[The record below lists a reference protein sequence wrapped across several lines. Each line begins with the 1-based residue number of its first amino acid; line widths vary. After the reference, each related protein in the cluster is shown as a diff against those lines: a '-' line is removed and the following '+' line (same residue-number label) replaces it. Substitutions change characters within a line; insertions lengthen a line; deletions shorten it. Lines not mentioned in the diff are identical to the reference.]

1 MMRVCLPLILLVAAC
16 ACAQGTAYAQDSF
29 ALRYH
34 IQDKDTTGRI
44 DMAGLTRAFASGD
57 ECRQYLATLP
67 SSLQKKGYLAASV
80 DSIRMDSLWGEAW
93 VFIGEQYRWKS
104 IAVRAKDEKLLEQ
117 SGWDLR
123 ALAGKPA
130 DFTLV
135 DRASERFVAY
145 MENHGYPFARIWL
158 DSMQLDGQTVQ
169 AVVAMDK
176 GPLYKIDSITVSG
189 NARIKSR
196 FLQRYLDIP
205 AGSPY
210 RKDKLDAISNRLLE
224 LPYAREQSPWNM
236 TMLGTGSTLN
246 LYLEQKKASQVNVL
260 VGFLPDNTQIN
271 GKLLLT
277 GEANINLRNAFG
289 GGESIDVNWQ
299 QIQVQSPRLNLGYQ
313 QPYIFNSAL
322 GVDMNFDLFKKD
334 SSFINLNFQLGVQYL
349 VSARQTGRIFF
360 QQFTT
365 NLLTVDTNQVKTS
378 QRLPPYLDVSA
389 SNLGLDYRL
398 YRTDY
403 RFNPRKGQEL
413 SVLFSAGIRRI
424 RRNSAITDLTTD
436 PSGNEFN
443 YASLYD
449 TLQEK
454 TYLLRLKASG
464 AQYIRVSK
472 QSTLKAGLQAGWL
485 QARDLFRNEMFQV
498 GGYKLLRG
506 FDEESIFATRYA
518 VLTAEYRFLIG
529 TNSFLFAF
537 TDAGWAANTGFAE
550 QESHGYLGFG
560 GGITFET
567 KAGILNLAY
576 AVGKRDDLPL
586 DFRQSKIHFGFV
598 SLF

>member
-1 MMRVCLPLILLVAAC
+1 V
-16 ACAQGTAYAQDSF
+16 
-29 ALRYH
+29 
-34 IQDKDTTGRI
+34 
-44 DMAGLTRAFASGD
+44 
-57 ECRQYLATLP
+57 
-67 SSLQKKGYLAASV
+67 
-80 DSIRMDSLWGEAW
+80 
-93 VFIGEQYRWKS
+93 
-104 IAVRAKDEKLLEQ
+104 
-117 SGWDLR
+117 
-123 ALAGKPA
+123 
-130 DFTLV
+130 
-135 DRASERFVAY
+135 
-145 MENHGYPFARIWL
+145 
-158 DSMQLDGQTVQ
+158 
-169 AVVAMDK
+169 
-176 GPLYKIDSITVSG
+176 
-189 NARIKSR
+189 
-196 FLQRYLDIP
+196 
-205 AGSPY
+205 
-210 RKDKLDAISNRLLE
+210 
-224 LPYAREQSPWNM
+224 
-236 TMLGTGSTLN
+236 
-246 LYLEQKKASQVNVL
+246 KA
-260 VGFLPDNTQIN
+260 
-271 GKLLLT
+271 
-277 GEANINLRNAFG
+277 
-289 GGESIDVNWQ
+289 
-299 QIQVQSPRLNLGYQ
+299 
-313 QPYIFNSAL
+313 
-322 GVDMNFDLFKKD
+322 
-334 SSFINLNFQLGVQYL
+334 
-349 VSARQTGRIFF
+349 
-360 QQFTT
+360 
-365 NLLTVDTNQVKTS
+365 S

-398 YRTDY
+398 NRTDY

-537 TDAGWAANTGFAE
+537 TDAGWAANTGFAD

>member
-1 MMRVCLPLILLVAAC
+1 
-16 ACAQGTAYAQDSF
+16 
-29 ALRYH
+29 
-34 IQDKDTTGRI
+34 
-44 DMAGLTRAFASGD
+44 
-57 ECRQYLATLP
+57 
-67 SSLQKKGYLAASV
+67 
-80 DSIRMDSLWGEAW
+80 
-93 VFIGEQYRWKS
+93 
-104 IAVRAKDEKLLEQ
+104 
-117 SGWDLR
+117 
-123 ALAGKPA
+123 
-130 DFTLV
+130 
-135 DRASERFVAY
+135 

-158 DSMQLDGQTVQ
+158 DSMQIEGSTVE
-169 AVVAMDK
+169 ATLAIDK
-176 GPLYKIDSITVSG
+176 GPLYKIDSLRVTG
-189 NARIKSR
+189 NARIRNR

-271 GKLLLT
+271 GRLLLT

-322 GVDMNFDLFKKD
+322 GIDFNFDLFKKD
-334 SSFINLNFQLGVQYL
+334 SSFINLNFQAGIQYL

-365 NLLTVDTNQVKTS
+365 NLLTVDTNRVKAS
-378 QRLPPYLDVSA
+378 RQLPPYLDVSS

-398 YRTDY
+398 NQTDY
-403 RFNPRKGQEL
+403 RFNPRRGQEL

-424 RRNSAITDLTTD
+424 RENSAITDLTTD
-436 PSGNEFN
+436 QSGNEFD

-449 TLQEK
+449 TLQLK
-454 TYLLRLKASG
+454 TYLLRAKVSG
-464 AQYIRVSK
+464 AQYFRLSK

-485 QARDLFRNEMFQV
+485 QARDLFRNEMFQI

-537 TDAGWAANTGFAE
+537 TDAGWAANTGFSE
-550 QESHGYLGFG
+550 QVSHSYLGFG

-576 AVGKRDDLPL
+576 AVGKRNDLPL